1 MSLKICLP
9 TPADG
14 RLGWLCLVDTGY
26 QQGACNPCLH
36 REWEWVTQ
44 SVHSTA
50 SFCFWDNSRKAGFDF
65 LNLLIYPSRGKKKI
79 NATIT
84 LGSHLSSAE
93 LTWQMPICL
102 DWSWIPNSFF
112 PAYVRWLR
120 RSTQRGH
127 LHIWTTGLVTHWK
140 QVACLQWGLVYEQ
153 SKWELISVQ
162 ESIVP
167 LQYLDCA
174 GQGGGGMLRAHKI
187 TQLKCAWRLKGS
199 FHVKVL
205 FIQRESL
212 A

>member
-1 MSLKICLP
+1 MSLEICLP

-44 SVHSTA
+44 SVHSIA

-65 LNLLIYPSRGKKKI
+65 LNLLIYPSRGKKNQCYNNSWKPSELCWANMT
-79 NATIT
+79 NAN
-84 LGSHLSSAE
+84 L
-93 LTWQMPICL
+93 
-102 DWSWIPNSFF
+102 SWIPNSFF